1 MACSA
6 SSRVSLSASWLRA
19 PCSCSA
25 RKAESAPTS
34 RNAERFAAITT
45 ASRPGGS
52 GVRSTYVATGTTKPA
67 SMLQASTQ
75 KAIDDAAAP
84 SAAPRRPRPIAPETM
99 ASG

>member
-6 SSRVSLSASWLRA
+6 VSRVSLSASWLRA

-34 RNAERFAAITT
+34 RKADRFAAITT

-52 GVRSTYVATGTTKPA
+52 GARSRLATTGWMKPA
-67 SMLQASTQ
+67 SLPQASRQ
-75 KAIDDAAAP
+75 KAMAEAAAP
-84 SAAPRRPRPIAPETM
+84 SAAPRRPRPIAPEM
-99 ASG
+99 IASG